1 MEMTPIT
8 GGRRRAATSHFPSVP
23 IREIRVS
30 VFARLRLFSSSHQ
43 WGGALPSMFQGCD
56 NRKNKLPVDGEFVA
70 LLLMTWPA

>member
-1 MEMTPIT
+1 
-8 GGRRRAATSHFPSVP
+8 VP